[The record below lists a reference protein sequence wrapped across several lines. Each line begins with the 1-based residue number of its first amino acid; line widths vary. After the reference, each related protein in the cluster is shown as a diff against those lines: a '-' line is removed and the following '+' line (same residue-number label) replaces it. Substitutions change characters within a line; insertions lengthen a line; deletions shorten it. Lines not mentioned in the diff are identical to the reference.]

1 MTGFNNKHRRHNGPK
16 ATPPTVQEVHTTSSM
31 KHLTDVSFSG
41 MSQLSPPTLKAIT
54 EVLKFTHLTEVQA
67 ATMPTILQGR
77 DVMAKAKTGTGKTMG
92 FLVPSI
98 EKLVHNPKSFN
109 PGRGSEISVLCIS
122 PTRELATQIAKEAK
136 TLLTFH
142 PLKCQVVYGGTN
154 MSSEK
159 SRLKNERCD
168 VLVATPGRLLD
179 HLENSNLAYAL
190 KDVKTVI
197 LDEADHLLDMG
208 FRQNIEKILTFLPKE
223 RQTLLFSATLPVG
236 VKQVA
241 GLALKPDHAF
251 INTVSEEDAATNV
264 QVEQYATIAPLED
277 QFGILLDL
285 LKQHIAEAED
295 GNFKIIVFFTT
306 ARFTQYMAELVNA
319 AGVEVLEIHS
329 RKSQAF
335 RDKASA
341 KFRAAS
347 SAILFSSDVSAR
359 GVDYP
364 DVSLVLQVGLPASK
378 EQYIHRLGR
387 TARAGKAGKGVILLA
402 PFEEP
407 FVKGQLKDLPVKVVS
422 PAIPSPETMQAIT
435 RAIPKVDRQSIE
447 KAYCAWLGYYNGSRL
462 PAFQRKEALV
472 QAANTL
478 ARCMAPN
485 VEDPPEVTKRA
496 CSMMGLNGVPGIRV
510 ESGGGK
516 RGGGGGGGKRGG
528 PGGGQGGGGGRGP
541 GFSPKK
547 GRTDNGAAA
556 GNGGGGGYG
565 GGGGDGAL
573 QQPREYSSGGVYSR
587 GGGGGGGGRY
597 SSSSSRG
604 GGGGGGGGGGRGGY
618 GNRGRGRGG
627 GGGGGGGRGGGGGQ
641 P

>member
-1 MTGFNNKHRRHNGPK
+1 
-16 ATPPTVQEVHTTSSM
+16 
-31 KHLTDVSFSG
+31 
-41 MSQLSPPTLKAIT
+41 
-54 EVLKFTHLTEVQA
+54 
-67 ATMPTILQGR
+67 
-77 DVMAKAKTGTGKTMG
+77 
-92 FLVPSI
+92 
-98 EKLVHNPKSFN
+98 
-109 PGRGSEISVLCIS
+109 
-122 PTRELATQIAKEAK
+122 
-136 TLLTFH
+136 
-142 PLKCQVVYGGTN
+142 

-190 KDVKTVI
+190 KGVRTVI

-241 GLALKPDHAF
+241 GLALKPNHAF

-319 AGVEVLEIHS
+319 AGVDVLEIHS

-387 TARAGKAGKGVILLA
+387 TARAGKAGKGVILLS

-407 FVKGQLKDLPVKVVS
+407 FVKGQLKDLPVKVVP

-516 RGGGGGGGKRGG
+516 RGGGGGGGGGKRGG
-528 PGGGQGGGGGRGP
+528 GGPGGGGRGP
-541 GFSPKK
+541 GFSPKR
-547 GRTDNGAAA
+547 GRTDNGAGYGSAGG
-556 GNGGGGGYG
+556 GNG
-565 GGGGDGAL
+565 A
-573 QQPREYSSGGVYSR
+573 PHEYSSGGGYGR
-587 GGGGGGGGRY
+587 GGGGGGRN
-597 SSSSSRG
+597 SSSRG

-627 GGGGGGGRGGGGGQ
+627 GGGGQ